1 MQRAVFLDRDGVI
14 NKNREDYVKSWE
26 EVEILPGVF
35 SALKQLAGSK
45 FLIFV
50 VTNQSAIGRG
60 LLSINDLEMMHHRM
74 KTVIEN
80 HAGRIDKF
88 YYCPHR
94 PDENCTCRKPAPGLL
109 LKAAAQYDL
118 QLEEL
123 YFVGDA
129 RSDMEAAVH
138 AGCKP
143 VLVLSGRGAAQLQ
156 KIKDPLRSACKILA
170 DLPEAVQWILSESE
184 FC

>member
-26 EVEILPGVF
+26 EVEFLPGVF
-35 SALKQLAGSK
+35 SALKELAGSR

-50 VTNQSAIGRG
+50 VTNQSPIGRG
-60 LLSINDLEMMHHRM
+60 LLSIVDLETLHHRM

-80 HAGRIDKF
+80 HGGRIDGF

-94 PDENCTCRKPAPGLL
+94 PDENCICRKPAPGLL
-109 LKAAAQYDL
+109 LKAADQHGL
-118 QLEEL
+118 QLEES

-129 RSDMEAAVH
+129 RSDMEAAVN

-143 VLVLSGRGAAQLQ
+143 VLVLSGRGATQLK
-156 KIKDPLRSACKILA
+156 KIKGPLRSACKILA
-170 DLPEAVQWILSESE
+170 DLPEAVHWILSENE
-184 FC
+184 I